1 MSDFLVIGGGIA
13 GLAAA
18 YELFREGQDFILIE
32 EDNYFGGKV
41 KTNLRDGFVIEGG
54 PDCFLSEK
62 PQVFQIARELKF
74 EDKIIGTNDEFK
86 GTYILS
92 KGRLHELPEGLMM
105 MVPTKII
112 PFVLSPLI
120 SWPGKIRMGLDLFI
134 PPKKDDS
141 DESLYS
147 FVTRRL
153 GREALEKIAE
163 PLIGGIHAGTPEE
176 MSIKATF
183 PRFVEMEKK
192 YGSLIKGMLTAKA
205 QAVKKPKTKSKTTYF
220 MSFQKGMGE
229 LAENIVANL
238 PEYKLFSGK
247 KAIKISY
254 KNGKYQTFLSDGEVI
269 ESNHVILA
277 VPSYVAAELLEEL
290 NSDLAGLLT
299 QTGFASSAT
308 ITLAYK
314 KADWPFAVNSFGFV
328 VPRIEKRHLM
338 AITYSS
344 VKWNH
349 RVPSE
354 DYLLVRGFL
363 GGAVNQEDVF
373 LPEKDMVDLVLREIK
388 DILGVQAKPLF
399 YEIFRWPK
407 GMAQYKVGHLER
419 LAKIDKLVEE
429 MPGLALA
436 GSSYRGIGVP
446 DCIKSG
452 REAVRRLL
460 NNIS

>member
-1 MSDFLVIGGGIA
+1 MPDFLVIGGGIA

-32 EDNYFGGKV
+32 ENDYFGGKV
-41 KTNLRDGFVIEGG
+41 KTIEREGFIIEGG

-92 KGRLHELPEGLMM
+92 GGRLHELPEGLMM
-105 MVPTKII
+105 MVPTRII
-112 PFVLSPLI
+112 PFALSPLI
-120 SWPGKIRMGLDLFI
+120 SWPGKIRMGMDLFI
-134 PPKKDDS
+134 PRKRDDE

-176 MSIKATF
+176 MSVKASF

-192 YGSLIKGMLTAKA
+192 YGSLIRGMLAAKKA
-205 QAVKKPKTKSKTTYF
+205 SSNRPKTKSNTTYF

-229 LAENIVANL
+229 LAENIVKNL
-238 PEYKLFSGK
+238 PDYKLFTGK
-247 KAIKISY
+247 KAVKVTY
-254 KNGKYQTFLSDGEVI
+254 QKGKYRTYLTDGEII
-269 ESNHVILA
+269 ESKHVILA
-277 VPSYVAAELLEEL
+277 VPAYNAAELLEEI
-290 NSDLAGLLT
+290 NKDLAELLA

-308 ITLAYK
+308 ITLAYRK
-314 KADWPFAVNSFGFV
+314 EDWPFKVNTFGFV

-338 AITYSS
+338 ALTYSS
-344 VKWNH
+344 VKWSY
-349 RVPSE
+349 RVPDDS
-354 DYLLVRGFL
+354 YLLVRGFL
-363 GGAVNQEDVF
+363 GGATNQNDVF
-373 LPEKDMVDLVLREIK
+373 LPEKEMVELVLAEIK
-388 DILGVQAKPLF
+388 DILGVTAKPLF
-399 YEIFRWPK
+399 YEIFRWPR

-419 LAKIDKLVEE
+419 LAKIEELVFE

-452 REAVRRLL
+452 REAVRNLL
-460 NNIS
+460 NK

>member
-1 MSDFLVIGGGIA
+1 MPDFLVIGGGIA

-32 EDNYFGGKV
+32 ENNYFGGKI
-41 KTNLRDGFVIEGG
+41 KTTLKDGFVLEGG

-92 KGRLHELPEGLMM
+92 GGKLHELPEGLMM
-105 MVPTKII
+105 MVPTKIV
-112 PFVLSPLI
+112 PFALSPLI
-120 SWPGKIRMGLDLFI
+120 SWPGKIRMGMDLFI
-134 PPKKDDS
+134 PRKTDDA

-176 MSIKATF
+176 MSVKASF

-205 QAVKKPKTKSKTTYF
+205 ISGKKPKAKNNLTYF

-229 LAENIVANL
+229 LPENIVKTL
-238 PEYKLFSGK
+238 PDYRLFTGK
-247 KAIKISY
+247 KAVKISY
-254 KNGKYQTFLSDGEVI
+254 KNGKYQTFLQNGEVI
-269 ESNHVILA
+269 ESKHVILA
-277 VPSYVAAELLEEL
+277 LPAFAAANLLEGLNNDLAELL
-290 NSDLAGLLT
+290 A

-314 KADWPFAVNSFGFV
+314 KDDWPFKVNTFGFV

-338 AITYSS
+338 ALTYSS
-344 VKWNH
+344 IKWSY
-349 RVPSE
+349 RVP
-354 DYLLVRGFL
+354 DDNYLLVRGFL
-363 GGAVNQEDVF
+363 GGANNQEDVF
-373 LPEKDMVDLVLREIK
+373 LPEKEMVELVLKEIK
-388 DILGVQAKPLF
+388 EILGVSAKPLF
-399 YEIFRWPK
+399 YEVFRWPQ

-419 LAKIDKLVEE
+419 LAKIENLIQE

-452 REAVRRLL
+452 REAVRNLL
-460 NNIS
+460 KLQ